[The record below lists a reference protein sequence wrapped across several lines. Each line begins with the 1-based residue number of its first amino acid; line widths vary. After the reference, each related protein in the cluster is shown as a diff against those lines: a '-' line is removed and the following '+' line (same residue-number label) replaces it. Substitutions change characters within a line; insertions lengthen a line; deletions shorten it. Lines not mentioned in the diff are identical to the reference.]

1 MKIEPAE
8 WDKIFAKDAKL
19 QGITFQNIQ
28 TTHTVQYQKK
38 KHPKLKKKKWAEGL
52 NRQFSKEDTP
62 MANRPMR

>member
-28 TTHTVQYQKK
+28 TTHTAQYQKK
-38 KHPKLKKKKWAEGL
+38 
-52 NRQFSKEDTP
+52 NTP
-62 MANRPMR
+62 N

>member
-38 KHPKLKKKKWAEGL
+38 KHPKLKKKKMG
-52 NRQFSKEDTP
+52 R
-62 MANRPMR
+62 RPKQTVLQRRHTDG